1 VRGHTLLV
9 AALALALPAACSSL
23 STRATREHGVIT
35 KPGQISVFDLQP
47 GDCLL
52 PDGVVGGDVEEVR
65 AVPCKDPHTHE
76 VFAIPQY
83 TGSGTFPGRRALERF
98 AAPACRKAVPA
109 YLGTT
114 TLDSSLTLSYLV
126 PSAKSWADEDD
137 RQVTCVLVT
146 TGNKV
151 AGSLRKSAG

>member
-1 VRGHTLLV
+1 MV
-9 AALALALPAACSSL
+9 ALLALAVPPACSSL
-23 STRATREHGVIT
+23 GTRATRDHGEIT
-35 KPGQISVFDLQP
+35 KPGRISVFDLQP

-65 AVPCKDPHTHE
+65 AVPCKAPHTHE

-83 TGSGTFPGRRALERF
+83 TGSDTYPGRPALQRF
-98 AAPACRKAVPA
+98 AAPACRAAVRG

-114 TLDSSLTLSYLV
+114 TLDPSLTLSYLV

-137 RQVTCVLVT
+137 RQITCVLVT
-146 TGNKV
+146 SGNKV
-151 AGSLRKSAG
+151 AGSLRRTPG